1 MRQQFIKEE
10 TTEAA
15 VYSRRRNAVE
25 CKSGTCNSSTAALC
39 CAALRSV
46 IQQQSIKMINIIS
59 QLQSDAVSLL
69 IIHLQPFEGGG
80 GGDSW
85 DGWIGVGISR
95 GGSTVVAHCSIQLL
109 LFFLSTDFIQH
120 KNIG

>member
-1 MRQQFIKEE
+1 MQKWNLQFINGC
-10 TTEAA
+10 AL
-15 VYSRRRNAVE
+15 
-25 CKSGTCNSSTAALC
+25 LC
-39 CAALRSV
+39 CAALSCAALRSA

-69 IIHLQPFEGGG
+69 IIHLQLFEGGGGGG

-109 LFFLSTDFIQH
+109 LFLLSTDFIQH